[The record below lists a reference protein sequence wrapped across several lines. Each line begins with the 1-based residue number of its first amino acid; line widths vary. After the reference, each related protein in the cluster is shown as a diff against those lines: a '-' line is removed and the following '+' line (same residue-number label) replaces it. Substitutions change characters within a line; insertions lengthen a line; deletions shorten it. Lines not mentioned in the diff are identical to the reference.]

1 MSEIARVMESN
12 HHRRE
17 IREVFPESYLEK
29 LREISGVYY
38 TDNDEDSVW
47 PRRRRVAAY
56 ARVSTEQEEQAG
68 SFLAQVAFYTNFITK
83 RPDWQLVKVYAD
95 KGLSGTSY
103 KHRPGFA
110 EMIADARAG
119 KIDLILT
126 KSISRFAR
134 NTVDSLSI
142 TRELKDLGVE
152 IKFEKENISSFD
164 PKAEMIFTILSSFA
178 QEESRS
184 ISENVRWANKRRME
198 AGKSR
203 FSYKNFLGYERDED
217 GEPRIVEEEARVV
230 RKIYQLFLDGESYA
244 AIVKRLTDEGVLS
257 PSCRLVWSPGS
268 VRKILT
274 NEKYKGD
281 EMLGKTYVADYLT
294 KQVKVNHGERER
306 AYIRDAHDAII
317 SPEVFDRVQKEIE
330 KRKRRK
336 K

>member
-1 MSEIARVMESN
+1 MEPN
-12 HHRRE
+12 HHKRE

-29 LREISGVYY
+29 LREISGVHYAS
-38 TDNDEDSVW
+38 DVGISV
-47 PRRRRVAAY
+47 RSQRRRVAAY
-56 ARVSTEQEEQAG
+56 ARVSTEQEEQEG
-68 SFLAQVAFYTNFITK
+68 SFLAQVAYYTNFITK
-83 RPDWQLVKVYAD
+83 RLDWQLIKVYAD

-103 KHRPGFA
+103 KHRPGFT
-110 EMIADARAG
+110 EMLTDARDG

-142 TRELKDLGVE
+142 TRELKGLGVE
-152 IKFEKENISSFD
+152 IIFEKENISSFD

-184 ISENVRWANKRRME
+184 ISENVRWANKRSME

-203 FSYKNFLGYERDED
+203 FSYKNFLGYERGED
-217 GEPRIVEEEARVV
+217 GKPRIVEEEARIV

-244 AIVKRLTDEGVLS
+244 TIAKRLTDEGALS
-257 PSCRLVWSPGS
+257 PSRRLVWSPGS

-294 KQVKVNHGERER
+294 KRVKVNHGERER
-306 AYIRDAHDAII
+306 AYVRDAHDAII
-317 SPEVFDRVQKEIE
+317 PPEVFDRVQKEIE
-330 KRKRRK
+330 KRKRRRG
-336 K
+336 